1 MQCAALHGSI
11 CLASY
16 FFIAQQTKIQ
26 FSDRL
31 LVMDL
36 GDSLELYLK
45 YLRYEKNLTPNS
57 IRSYTRDIVQ
67 LHNFLS
73 DIKKI
78 NTTTQLD
85 LAVFRKFLKSIDR
98 NNYSNRTILRK
109 YSSFINYFRFLEENG
124 LIDIQLSQFISV
136 PRKRERLYT
145 FLSKKEMEMLFDSM
159 EVEDHLN
166 DGKNNTSLQARNNL
180 ISLHKR
186 NRLII
191 EILYSTGGRVSEIEG
206 IKLKDIDLKE
216 GEIRVMGKGRKQRM
230 VYINSKC
237 HYLLEIYLRESRPEL
252 SLNNKT
258 GMHSDDLHLLL
269 NNKGGRL
276 SSRSIREIVRRSVL
290 RAGIKKNITPHSI
303 RHSFATHLMQEGAGI
318 REIQELLGHENIST
332 TEIYSHLDIKKIKD
346 DYRRFHPRAK

>member
-1 MQCAALHGSI
+1 MN
-11 CLASY
+11 
-16 FFIAQQTKIQ
+16 
-26 FSDRL
+26 
-31 LVMDL
+31 L

-73 DIKKI
+73 DVKKI

-85 LAVFRKFLKSIDR
+85 LTVFRKFLKSIDR
-98 NNYSNRTILRK
+98 NDYSNRTILRK
-109 YSSFINYFRFLEENG
+109 YSSLINYFRFLEENG

-145 FLSKKEMEMLFDSM
+145 FLSKKEMEILFDSM
-159 EVEDHLN
+159 EVEDYLN
-166 DGKNNTSLQARNNL
+166 NGKNNTSLQARSNL
-180 ISLHKR
+180 ICLHKR

-191 EILYSTGGRVSEIEG
+191 ELLYSTGGRVSEIES
-206 IKLKDIDLKE
+206 IKLKDINLKK
-216 GEIRVMGKGRKQRM
+216 GEIKVIGKGRKQRI
-230 VYINSKC
+230 VYINNKC
-237 HYLLEIYLRESRPEL
+237 HQLLEIYLKENRPEL
-252 SLNNKT
+252 SLNKKT
-258 GMHSDDLHLLL
+258 GMDSDDLHLLL
-269 NNKGGRL
+269 NSKGGRL

-290 RAGIKKNITPHSI
+290 RAGIKKKITPHSI
-303 RHSFATHLMQEGAGI
+303 RHSFASHLMQEGAGI

-346 DYRRFHPRAK
+346 DYRRFHPRSMS

>member
-1 MQCAALHGSI
+1 
-11 CLASY
+11 
-16 FFIAQQTKIQ
+16 
-26 FSDRL
+26 
-31 LVMDL
+31 MDL

-67 LHNFLS
+67 LHNFLKNV
-73 DIKKI
+73 KKI
-78 NTTTQLD
+78 NTVTQLD
-85 LAVFRKFLKSIDR
+85 LAVFRKFLKSIDQ

-109 YSSFINYFRFLEENG
+109 YSSLINYFRFLEENE
-124 LIDIQLSQFISV
+124 LIDIQLSQFINV

-145 FLSKKEMEMLFDSM
+145 FLSKKEMEILFDSM
-159 EVEDHLN
+159 LAKDYFN
-166 DGKNNTSLQARNNL
+166 NGKRITSLQNRNKL
-180 ISLHKR
+180 TSLHKR

-191 EILYSTGGRVSEIEG
+191 ELLYSTGARVSEIEG
-206 IKLKDIDLKE
+206 IKLKDIDLKKS
-216 GEIRVMGKGRKQRM
+216 EIMVIGKGRKQRM

-237 HYLLEIYLRESRPEL
+237 HCLLEIYLKESRPEL
-252 SLNNKT
+252 SLNKKT
-258 GMHSDDLHLLL
+258 GMHSGDLHLLL
-269 NNKGGRL
+269 NSKGGRL
-276 SSRSIREIVRRSVL
+276 SSRSISEIVRRSVL

-303 RHSFATHLMQEGAGI
+303 RHSFASHLMQEGAGI

>member
-1 MQCAALHGSI
+1 
-11 CLASY
+11 
-16 FFIAQQTKIQ
+16 
-26 FSDRL
+26 
-31 LVMDL
+31 MDL

-67 LHNFLS
+67 LHNFLKNV
-73 DIKKI
+73 KKI
-78 NTTTQLD
+78 NTVTQLD
-85 LAVFRKFLKSIDR
+85 LAVFRKFLKSIDQ

-109 YSSFINYFRFLEENG
+109 YSSLINYFRFLEENE
-124 LIDIQLSQFISV
+124 LIDIQLSQFINV

-145 FLSKKEMEMLFDSM
+145 FLSKKEMEILFDSM
-159 EVEDHLN
+159 LAKDYFN
-166 DGKNNTSLQARNNL
+166 NGKRITSPQNRNKL
-180 ISLHKR
+180 TSLHKR

-191 EILYSTGGRVSEIEG
+191 ELLYSTGARVSEIEG
-206 IKLKDIDLKE
+206 IKLKDIDLKKS
-216 GEIRVMGKGRKQRM
+216 EIMVIGKGRKQRM

-237 HYLLEIYLRESRPEL
+237 HCLLEIYLKESRPEL
-252 SLNNKT
+252 SLNKKT
-258 GMHSDDLHLLL
+258 GMHSGDLHLLL
-269 NNKGGRL
+269 NSKGGRL
-276 SSRSIREIVRRSVL
+276 SSRSISEIVRRSVL

-303 RHSFATHLMQEGAGI
+303 RHSFASHLMQEGAGI

>member
-1 MQCAALHGSI
+1 
-11 CLASY
+11 
-16 FFIAQQTKIQ
+16 
-26 FSDRL
+26 
-31 LVMDL
+31 MDL

-67 LHNFLS
+67 LHNFLKNV
-73 DIKKI
+73 KKI
-78 NTTTQLD
+78 NTVTQLD
-85 LAVFRKFLKSIDR
+85 LAVFRKFLKSIDQ

-109 YSSFINYFRFLEENG
+109 YSSLINYFRFLEENE
-124 LIDIQLSQFISV
+124 LIEIQLSQFINV

-145 FLSKKEMEMLFDSM
+145 FLSKKEMEILFDSM
-159 EVEDHLN
+159 LAKDYFN
-166 DGKNNTSLQARNNL
+166 NGKRITSLQNRNKL
-180 ISLHKR
+180 TSLHKR

-191 EILYSTGGRVSEIEG
+191 ELLYSTGARVSEIEG
-206 IKLKDIDLKE
+206 IKLKDIDLKKS
-216 GEIRVMGKGRKQRM
+216 EIMVIGKGRKQRM

-237 HYLLEIYLRESRPEL
+237 HCLLEIYLKESRPEL
-252 SLNNKT
+252 SLNKKT
-258 GMHSDDLHLLL
+258 GMHSGDLHLLL
-269 NNKGGRL
+269 NSKGGRL
-276 SSRSIREIVRRSVL
+276 SSRSISEIVRRSVL

-303 RHSFATHLMQEGAGI
+303 RHSFASHLMQEGAGI

>member
-1 MQCAALHGSI
+1 
-11 CLASY
+11 
-16 FFIAQQTKIQ
+16 
-26 FSDRL
+26 
-31 LVMDL
+31 MDL

-67 LHNFLS
+67 LHNFLKNV
-73 DIKKI
+73 KKI
-78 NTTTQLD
+78 NTVTQLD
-85 LAVFRKFLKSIDR
+85 LAVFRKFLKSIDQ

-109 YSSFINYFRFLEENG
+109 YSSLINYFRFLEENE
-124 LIDIQLSQFISV
+124 LIEIQLSQFINV

-145 FLSKKEMEMLFDSM
+145 FLSKKEMEILFDSM
-159 EVEDHLN
+159 LAKDYFN
-166 DGKNNTSLQARNNL
+166 NGKRITSPQNRNKL
-180 ISLHKR
+180 TSLHKR

-191 EILYSTGGRVSEIEG
+191 ELLYSTGARVSEIEG
-206 IKLKDIDLKE
+206 IKLKDIDLKKS
-216 GEIRVMGKGRKQRM
+216 EIMVIGKGRKQRM

-237 HYLLEIYLRESRPEL
+237 HCLLEIYLKESRPEL
-252 SLNNKT
+252 SLNKKT
-258 GMHSDDLHLLL
+258 GMHSGDLHLLL
-269 NNKGGRL
+269 NSKGGRL
-276 SSRSIREIVRRSVL
+276 SSRSISEIVRRSVL

-303 RHSFATHLMQEGAGI
+303 RHSFASHLMQEGAGI